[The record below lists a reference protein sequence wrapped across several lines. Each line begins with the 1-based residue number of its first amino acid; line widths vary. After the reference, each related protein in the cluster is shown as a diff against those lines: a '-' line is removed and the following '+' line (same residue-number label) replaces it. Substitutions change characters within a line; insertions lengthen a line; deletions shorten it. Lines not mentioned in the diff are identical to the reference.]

1 MKKTTRTLKESFSA
15 YLLHAV
21 ENTIRTYCKKEN
33 RILSREVLAE
43 KVLSETRTVTQLPFD
58 STDILECEYIG
69 IVETE
74 KFLQQIT
81 DSHLI

>member
-33 RILSREVLAE
+33 IILSREVLAE
-43 KVLSETRTVTQLPFD
+43 KVLS
-58 STDILECEYIG
+58 
-69 IVETE
+69 
-74 KFLQQIT
+74 
-81 DSHLI
+81 